1 MATATDGFGTT
12 LRVLL
17 NSLAFFVL
25 VVLAVYLFKYNPLWG
40 VLILLSAFDQ
50 LEDVYFYTT
59 SNRLI
64 PAWFRPIDVVL
75 EGILALVGISMALFG
90 LIYWYAF
97 DSMFFFLWMVASA
110 FMAWSAIE
118 DIVDGFNVVSAKVRG
133 ESIATVRASS
143 NFAFFRKIK

>member
-1 MATATDGFGTT
+1 MATDGFGTT

-25 VVLAVYLFKYNPLWG
+25 VVLALYLFNYNPLWA

-59 SNRLI
+59 GNRLI
-64 PAWFRPIDVVL
+64 PAWFRPVDIIL
-75 EGILALVGISMALFG
+75 EGVLVLVGVSMAIFG
-90 LIYWYAF
+90 LIYWFAF

-118 DIVDGFNVVSAKVRG
+118 DVVEGFDVVSAKVRG
-133 ESIATVRASS
+133 VTIATVKAPS
-143 NFAFFRKIK
+143 NFTFFKKVK